1 MIGAAPASARATAR
15 SATAFERQAIRY
27 EPTSG
32 RPPMRYGLP
41 SETRTVGRSRAVRAM
56 SAVSAAGRP
65 IAPRPAIGRSAV
77 AKTAVGLRRSA
88 AAAES

>member
-1 MIGAAPASARATAR
+1 M
-15 SATAFERQAIRY
+15 RY

-32 RPPMRYGLP
+32 RPPITYGLP
-41 SETRTVGRSRAVRAM
+41 SETSTVGRSRAVRAM

-77 AKTAVGLRRSA
+77 ANTAVWLRWSA
-88 AAAES
+88 AATES